1 MGHVDSVNVI
11 QKFNQTNQNSS
22 VGMNRWLVQAWL
34 APVVQQTLREA
45 KERGRLKLSERD
57 LVVHGSYFRTIAE
70 EAPVGIFYTDARGR
84 CLYVNRQWCKMTGLT
99 RPEASR
105 GRWAQAVHP
114 EDRDRVVHRWHSE
127 IAAGELLRDE
137 FRLQRSDGKVMWV
150 LSQCVPVHDETF
162 TVAGYVGTLVDTT
175 EQKHL
180 QEALL
185 ESKNA
190 FARQLLKSQEE
201 ERRRIAREL
210 HDEMGQTLTILK
222 IGLQELQKESIPD
235 RARLQE
241 TTALVDDLM
250 EQVHTL
256 LADLRPTPLETL
268 GLPAALRWYLSRQTQ
283 RTGLH
288 IQFQVDP
295 LPDRLPGEVEIGCF
309 RIVQEALTNII
320 RHARARCVTIALW
333 REETVLRL
341 WIKDDGVGFDV
352 AAVRDR
358 SVAGGNWGIVGMQER
373 VHLAGGNLS
382 IESTAQHGTQIQVW
396 FPLSER

>member
-1 MGHVDSVNVI
+1 MEQVDSAKDI
-11 QKFNQTNQNSS
+11 QEFNRTNQSNS

-45 KERGRLKLSERD
+45 KEKGRRKQSGRD
-57 LVVHGSYFRTIAE
+57 LVARGSYFRTIAE

-84 CLYVNRQWCKMTGLT
+84 CLYVNRQWCEMTGLT

-105 GRWAQAVHP
+105 GRWAQAIHP
-114 EDRDRVVHRWHSE
+114 EDRDRVVSRWYSGIE
-127 IAAGELLRDE
+127 TGELLRDE
-137 FRLQRSDGKVMWV
+137 FRLQRSDGNVMWV
-150 LSQCVPVHDETF
+150 LSQCVPVHDETSLI
-162 TVAGYVGTLVDTT
+162 AGYVSTLVDTT

-180 QEALL
+180 QETLL

-190 FARQLLKSQEE
+190 FARQLLKGQEE
-201 ERRRIAREL
+201 ERRRMAREL
-210 HDEMGQTLTILK
+210 HDEMGQTLTVLK
-222 IGLQELQKESIPD
+222 IGLQELQQESVPD

-241 TTALVDDLM
+241 TTALVDHLM

-256 LADLRPTPLETL
+256 LADLRPAPLETL

-283 RTGLH
+283 RTGMN
-288 IQFQVDP
+288 IQFQVDS
-295 LPDRLPGEVEIGCF
+295 LLGRLPVEVEIGCF

-320 RHARARCVTIALW
+320 RHAQAQRVTIELW
-333 REETVLRL
+333 REETALRL

-352 AAVRDR
+352 AAVRER

-373 VHLAGGNLS
+373 AHLAGGNLS
-382 IESTAQHGTQIQVW
+382 IESTAQHGTQIHVR
-396 FPLSER
+396 FPLSEH